1 MELVI
6 VFGLDQLL
14 VWVLDLLPTKSQ
26 KVLYWIACVI
36 ELPHLWVGSCGIHLL
51 DEVYATPLSHRTT
64 KCWSTQQGLACW
76 QACELREKIG
86 CLLPF
91 GILPVIGFIFIL

>member
-26 KVLYWIACVI
+26 KVLYWIARVI
-36 ELPHLWVGSCGIHLL
+36 ELPHLWVGSSSVYLL
-51 DEVYATPLSHRTT
+51 DEVRA
-64 KCWSTQQGLACW
+64 
-76 QACELREKIG
+76 I
-86 CLLPF
+86 PF
-91 GILPVIGFIFIL
+91 SR